1 MHNTVSALKRLE
13 RRFPFPITADHVDN
27 GPEFINYAMAEMHGK
42 RKEISISRSRF
53 YRKNDNAHVEQ
64 KNGSVVRELFGELRL
79 DCQDLEPDLMRLEAE
94 WSDYCNFFRPT
105 KMIVAKTKKPDGKGY
120 VRKYQ
125 AGGPKTPYQRVLDSG
140 ILSEEEA
147 KALTERYRN
156 LNGIQLYQQVVRRL
170 KRILRRQESWRDK
183 KRDAQRVFLE
193 ARLADS
199 ALRAAPS
206 GTSAS
211 PVLKDGAIDLRPNRL
226 SIRQR
231 KMQSVQYLTN
241 KKNNRQLSGAHP
253 T

>member
-1 MHNTVSALKRLE
+1 
-13 RRFPFPITADHVDN
+13 
-27 GPEFINYAMAEMHGK
+27 
-42 RKEISISRSRF
+42 
-53 YRKNDNAHVEQ
+53 
-64 KNGSVVRELFGELRL
+64 
-79 DCQDLEPDLMRLEAE
+79 
-94 WSDYCNFFRPT
+94 
-105 KMIVAKTKKPDGKGY
+105 MIVAKTKKPDGKGY

-170 KRILRRQESWRDK
+170 KRILRRQEAWRDK

-211 PVLKDGAIDLRPNRL
+211 PVLKDGAIDLCPNRL